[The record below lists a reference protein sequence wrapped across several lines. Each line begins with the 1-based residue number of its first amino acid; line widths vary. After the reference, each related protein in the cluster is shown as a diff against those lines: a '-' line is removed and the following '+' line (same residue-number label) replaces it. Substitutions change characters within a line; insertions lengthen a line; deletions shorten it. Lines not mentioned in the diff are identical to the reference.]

1 MIDWFNLAANA
12 LWVLGC
18 AVVLAALS
26 YASWEASRD
35 QERMSARLKR
45 PPARA
50 ALSIGGMLVFLGLAA
65 VESDLLPRVFYIV
78 LAVLS
83 IILALSALWTMRKAA
98 PPI

>member
-50 ALSIGGMLVFLGLAA
+50 ALAIGGTLVFLGLAA
-65 VESDLLPRVFYIV
+65 VESDLLSRVFYIV

-83 IILALSALWTMRKAA
+83 LFWRYRRCGR
-98 PPI
+98 